1 MANNSVILHRKISA
15 KRGKMSR
22 YVKRIVIVA
31 MFGLAMSCGDPNG
44 PAPKKQDDACA
55 ILKQRP
61 GWYDDMKRAE
71 TKWGVPVP
79 VQMAIIWKES
89 SFRPRARPRK
99 EAKGSSR
106 QGELR
111 SSAYGYPQALDG
123 TWEWYQDATGRR
135 SAKRDDYGDAADFV
149 GWYANES
156 LKQSGVAKE
165 DAYNLYLTYHQGH
178 GGYNRGSYKGQDWL
192 LQVARQV
199 RTRANL
205 YAAQLPYCRKY

>member
-1 MANNSVILHRKISA
+1 MSSAIKRLAILALVGVSV
-15 KRGKMSR
+15 
-22 YVKRIVIVA
+22 
-31 MFGLAMSCGDPNG
+31 SCGDPNG

-61 GWYDDMKRAE
+61 GWYSDMRKAE
-71 TKWGVPVP
+71 AKWGVPVS

-99 EAKGSSR
+99 EAKGSSKR
-106 QGELR
+106 GELR

-123 TWEWYQDATGRR
+123 TWDWYREQTGNRR
-135 SAKRDDYGDAADFV
+135 ARRDDYGDASDFV

-156 LKQSGVAKE
+156 LKRSGVSKG

-178 GGYNRGSYKGQDWL
+178 GGYNRGSYKNQDWL

-199 RTRANL
+199 RNRAKL
-205 YAAQLPYCRKY
+205 YQEQLPYCRKY

>member
-1 MANNSVILHRKISA
+1 MKRLVTIILAGI
-15 KRGKMSR
+15 
-22 YVKRIVIVA
+22 
-31 MFGLAMSCGDPNG
+31 LMSCGDPNG
-44 PAPKKQDDACA
+44 PAPKNQDDACA

-61 GWYDDMKRAE
+61 GWYSAMRKTERR
-71 TKWGVPVP
+71 WGVPVS

-89 SFRPRARPRK
+89 SFRQHARPRK

-106 QGELR
+106 RGELR

-123 TWEWYQDATGRR
+123 TWDWYREQTGNR
-135 SAKRDDYGDAADFV
+135 SAKRSNYDDASDFV

-156 LKQSGVAKE
+156 LKRSGVSKT

-178 GGYNRGSYKGQDWL
+178 GGYNRGSYKNQDWL

-199 RTRANL
+199 RNRESI
-205 YAAQLPYCRKY
+205 YRAQLPYCTKV